1 MAREDLPAVLAIESD
16 SNPAPWR
23 AAEFEA
29 YLGNGSGAASGPRA
43 WVCAAPAPLAFL
55 CCSSATDEAEL
66 QAIAVDPSHRRA
78 GLGSDLMR
86 AFLAWAAAAGIRTV
100 HLEVREGNAG
110 ARAFYARWGFAETG
124 RRARYYRD
132 NGETAVLMAKRI

>member
-1 MAREDLPAVLAIESD
+1 MTGEDLAAVLAIEAE

-23 AAEFEA
+23 RDEFEA
-29 YLGNGSGAASGPRA
+29 YLGAPPGTSGPRA
-43 WVCAAPAPLAFL
+43 WVWADTRVLAFL
-55 CCSSATDEAEL
+55 CASSAADEAEL
-66 QAIAVDPSHRRA
+66 QAIAVDPSHRRS
-78 GLGSDLMR
+78 GLATDLMR
-86 AFLAWAAAAGIRTV
+86 AFLDWASASGVRSV

-132 NGETAVLMAKRI
+132 NGETALLMAKRL